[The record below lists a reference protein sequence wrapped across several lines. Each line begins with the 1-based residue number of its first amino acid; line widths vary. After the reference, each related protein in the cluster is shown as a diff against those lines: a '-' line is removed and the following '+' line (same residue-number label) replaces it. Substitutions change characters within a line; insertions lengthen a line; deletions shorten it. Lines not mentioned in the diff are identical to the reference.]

1 MKQQP
6 DWVFLRPGWPL
17 AVWCSR
23 SRPAE
28 AHYPPGSGPLPG
40 GTNTLAT
47 GVFSHFTPD
56 TVALLT
62 SVQKAALEEWAVL
75 EPAAAPMLKAVMEVA
90 VARKLLDVAS
100 TGERDPERLMKAA
113 LSDVTFSTA
122 VENACGN
129 DRPVLSV

>member
-17 AVWCSR
+17 AVWCLR

-75 EPAAAPMLKAVMEVA
+75 EPAAAPMLKAVVEVA

-100 TGERDPERLMKAA
+100 TG
-113 LSDVTFSTA
+113 
-122 VENACGN
+122 
-129 DRPVLSV
+129 

>member
-1 MKQQP
+1 MRQQP

-17 AVWCSR
+17 AVWCLR

-40 GTNTLAT
+40 GTHTWQQACSVT
-47 GVFSHFTPD
+47 SPPTPWHCLQ
-56 TVALLT
+56 ASKKRRLRNGP
-62 SVQKAALEEWAVL
+62 VL
-75 EPAAAPMLKAVMEVA
+75 EPATAPMLKAVVEVA

-113 LSDVTFSTA
+113 LS
-122 VENACGN
+122 E
-129 DRPVLSV
+129 

>member
-1 MKQQP
+1 M
-6 DWVFLRPGWPL
+6 
-17 AVWCSR
+17 
-23 SRPAE
+23 
-28 AHYPPGSGPLPG
+28 
-40 GTNTLAT
+40 AT

-129 DRPVLSV
+129 DRAGPIPIRSVHSGRPE